1 MIDKIGIGNEHRE
14 LRYYQKDALKALRAI
29 DEKRNEMFSTI
40 IYVCHSQDMKCQ
52 NSEQDRTLFIQVLF
66 IGHLS

>member
-52 NSEQDRTLFIQVLF
+52 NSEQDRNLFVQVLF

>member
-14 LRYYQKDALKALRAI
+14 LRYYQKDAFKALRAI

-52 NSEQDRTLFIQVLF
+52 NSEQE
-66 IGHLS
+66 